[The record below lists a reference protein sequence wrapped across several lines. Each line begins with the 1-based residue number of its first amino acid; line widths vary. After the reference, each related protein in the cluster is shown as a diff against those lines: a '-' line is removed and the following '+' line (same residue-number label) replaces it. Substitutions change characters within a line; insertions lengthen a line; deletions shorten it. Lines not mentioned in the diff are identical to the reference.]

1 MTSRLAIYTTI
12 CVVFSL
18 QNGCGVELRD
28 PSEFRFLAPL
38 IIEKEEVA
46 SAIIDTGGGYEIL
59 LRHTY
64 DLPVLDEVDVIT
76 FRGQER
82 VEVVGPFNYATGA
95 IGAVAN
101 GAIVGISTC
110 DCNGL
115 GFEFF
120 RKTGLVLA
128 LDFDTRQAAFLD
140 DAPSVGVSIPF
151 TNTPEALVGFDA
163 AFLRVVV
170 DINGR
175 AIPATALVDTGATR
189 TIIQSAFVENFVNQQ
204 SSAIEVTI
212 SQSQLGGVK
221 LTANLFDNEA
231 LPDIIIG
238 LDVMSVWGGQWYFD
252 FNGEGGRFTV
262 LPRTENQGR
271 AKSISPVIN
280 SADSQSAKSTMIR
293 LR

>member
-1 MTSRLAIYTTI
+1 MTARLAIYTTA
-12 CVVFSL
+12 CVIFSL

-28 PSEFRFLAPL
+28 PGEFRFLAPL

-59 LRHTY
+59 LRSTY
-64 DLPVLDEVDVIT
+64 DLPVVEEVDVVT
-76 FRGQER
+76 FRGLER
-82 VEVVGPFNYATGA
+82 VEVVGPFNYATGS
-95 IGAVAN
+95 IGAVSH

-128 LDFDTRQAAFLD
+128 LDFDTRLAAFLD
-140 DAPSVGVSIPF
+140 AAPLAGVYIPF
-151 TNTPEALVGFDA
+151 AAPPEVLAGFDA

-170 DINGR
+170 NINGR
-175 AIPATALVDTGATR
+175 QIPATALVDTGSTR
-189 TIIQSAFVENFVNQQ
+189 TVVQREFTENFVIQRPD
-204 SSAIEVTI
+204 TI
-212 SQSQLGGVK
+212 DLTINQSQLGGVR
-221 LTANLFDNEA
+221 LTAEMFENDA
-231 LPDIIIG
+231 LPEIIIG

-252 FNGEGGRFTV
+252 FTGEAGSFTV
-262 LPRTENQGR
+262 LPRPANG
-271 AKSISPVIN
+271 V
-280 SADSQSAKSTMIR
+280 SAKMRGLLKDDVDTQPARSTVVR